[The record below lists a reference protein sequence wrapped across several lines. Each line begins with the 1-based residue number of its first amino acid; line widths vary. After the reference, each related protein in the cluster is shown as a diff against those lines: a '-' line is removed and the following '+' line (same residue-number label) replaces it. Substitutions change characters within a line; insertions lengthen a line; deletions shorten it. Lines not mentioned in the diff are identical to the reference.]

1 MKPKRDWEE
10 GHEKGET
17 ARSHWGN
24 ILDGG
29 SLLLRGESQ
38 VLYLVLLRT
47 EKVLHRFRQVGDKS
61 PVATFG
67 GWEELFWDACCLPPA
82 GACVHQEC
90 EYVAGCR
97 SYQLVV
103 PTSWLPNSAG
113 YKLTHDICWKQNLEQ
128 NCCKDIEIWG
138 GKLKKWASQIVF
150 ATFLLSCSFGKERKL
165 CKWIAR
171 LSGWYLW
178 EEMIYAGLWPRILK
192 NQVPTMVECVL
203 QTGVIISRQHLT
215 FIYSYIYSFFN
226 LESVYARQIEDSW
239 WEGRDILRKFGK
251 TRVFPYPV
259 SDEWL

>member
-1 MKPKRDWEE
+1 M
-10 GHEKGET
+10 
-17 ARSHWGN
+17 
-24 ILDGG
+24 
-29 SLLLRGESQ
+29 
-38 VLYLVLLRT
+38 LYLVLLRT

-150 ATFLLSCSFGKERKL
+150 TTFLLSCSFGKERKL